1 VVYNTTE
8 GKRVLSTSEENLTIN
23 ATDAYACG
31 FADGIADNEA
41 ELAEQLRLPFW
52 YETTDDGRKIHERW
66 QKTLETAKVE
76 IPRLGMQAQG
86 QTGQTNDPLKNLNR
100 QLAAVNKL
108 IAWAR
113 KLGNHTSMM
122 MQLPPIEYLE
132 EAKKTLQEQ
141 IRQMKSR

>member
-1 VVYNTTE
+1 
-8 GKRVLSTSEENLTIN
+8 
-23 ATDAYACG
+23 
-31 FADGIADNEA
+31 
-41 ELAEQLRLPFW
+41 
-52 YETTDDGRKIHERW
+52 
-66 QKTLETAKVE
+66 
-76 IPRLGMQAQG
+76 MQAQG